1 MNLNRRQVIQASA
14 AALTAAG
21 TMQTV
26 SASSVKDQAKPF
38 GYCFNTSCVRGQQL
52 SLEAQVDLVI
62 EAGYEGIEPWIRD
75 LQSFQDKGG
84 SIKDLGK
91 KLADNNVK
99 VVSAIGF
106 ARWIVND
113 DQERAKG
120 LETAKHDMG
129 LLKEMGG
136 VRIAAPPVGATDIED
151 FDLFAAAKR
160 YYDLCEVGR
169 NEGITPQLEL
179 WGFSKTLSRLGELAF
194 VATEAGHPDACILP
208 DIYHIYKGGSS
219 FNGLK
224 MLNGQHIHCFHVN
237 DYPAD
242 PPRAT
247 IADKHRVHVGDGIAP
262 VTQILQMVYKAGCRG
277 MLSLELFNPDYWKQD
292 PLKVATEGL
301 AKVKAAV
308 AKAFG

>member
-1 MNLNRRQVIQASA
+1 MNLNRRQLIQTSA
-14 AALTAAG
+14 AALTTVG
-21 TMQTV
+21 TMQAVT
-26 SASSVKDQAKPF
+26 ASSVNGQTKPF

-52 SLEAQVDLVI
+52 SLDQQVDLVI
-62 EAGYEGIEPWIRD
+62 KAGYEGIEPWIRD
-75 LQSFQDKGG
+75 IQAFKDAGG
-84 SIKDLGK
+84 SLKDLRK
-91 KLADNNVK
+91 KLVDNNVK

-129 LLKEMGG
+129 LLKELGG
-136 VRIAAPPVGATDIED
+136 VRIAAPPVGATDIEG

-160 YYDLCEVGR
+160 YYYLCEGGR

-219 FNGLK
+219 FEGLK
-224 MLNGQHIHCFHVN
+224 MLNGQHNHCFHVN
-237 DYPAD
+237 DYPAN

-262 VTQILQMVYKAGCRG
+262 VTKILQMVYKAGCRG

-292 PLKVATEGL
+292 PLQVATEGL
-301 AKVKAAV
+301 AKVKTAV
-308 AKAFG
+308 AKSFG

>member
-1 MNLNRRQVIQASA
+1 MNLNRRQAIQASA
-14 AALTAAG
+14 VALATTATTYTSAAT
-21 TMQTV
+21 
-26 SASSVKDQAKPF
+26 SVKAESKPF
-38 GYCFNTSCVRGQQL
+38 GFCFNTSCVRGQKL
-52 SLEAQVDLVI
+52 SLDQQVDLVI
-62 EAGYEGIEPWIRD
+62 KAGYEGIEPWIRD
-75 LQSFQDKGG
+75 LQAFKDNGG
-84 SIKDLGK
+84 SLKDLGK
-91 KLADNNVK
+91 KLADHNVK

-106 ARWIVND
+106 ARWIVDD

-136 VRIAAPPVGATDIED
+136 VRIAAPPVGATNIEG
-151 FDLFAAAKR
+151 FDLFAAASR
-160 YYDLCEVGR
+160 YHALCEVGR

-194 VATEAGHPDACILP
+194 VAAEAGHPDACILP

-219 FNGLK
+219 FEGLK

-242 PPRAT
+242 PPRPA
-247 IADKHRVHVGDGIAP
+247 IADKDRVHVGDGIAP
-262 VTQILQMVYKAGCRG
+262 VTKILQMVYKAGCRG
-277 MLSLELFNPDYWKQD
+277 MLSLELFNPEYWKQD
-292 PLKVATEGL
+292 PMQVASEGL
-301 AKVKAAV
+301 AKVKAVV

>member
-1 MNLNRRQVIQASA
+1 MNLNRRQAIQASA
-14 AALTAAG
+14 VALATTATTYTSAAT
-21 TMQTV
+21 
-26 SASSVKDQAKPF
+26 SVKAESKPF
-38 GYCFNTSCVRGQQL
+38 GFCFNTSCVRGQKL
-52 SLEAQVDLVI
+52 SLDQQVDLVI
-62 EAGYEGIEPWIRD
+62 KAGYEGIEPWIRD
-75 LQSFQDKGG
+75 LQAFKDNGG
-84 SIKDLGK
+84 SLKDLGK
-91 KLADNNVK
+91 KLADHNVK

-106 ARWIVND
+106 ARWIVDD

-136 VRIAAPPVGATDIED
+136 VRIAAPPVGATNIEE
-151 FDLFAAAKR
+151 FDLFAAASR
-160 YYDLCEVGR
+160 YHALCEVGR

-194 VATEAGHPDACILP
+194 VAAEAGHPDACILP

-219 FNGLK
+219 FEGLK

-242 PPRAT
+242 PPRPT
-247 IADKHRVHVGDGIAP
+247 IADKDRVHVGDGIAP
-262 VTQILQMVYKAGCRG
+262 VTKILQMVYKAGCRG
-277 MLSLELFNPDYWKQD
+277 MLSLELFNPEYWKQD
-292 PLKVATEGL
+292 PMQVASEGL

>member
-1 MNLNRRQVIQASA
+1 MKLNRRQTIQSSA
-14 AALTAAG
+14 AALMTAGMLPA
-21 TMQTV
+21 
-26 SASSVKDQAKPF
+26 AQAATTKEKSKPF
-38 GYCFNTSCVRGQQL
+38 GYCFNTSCVRGQKLTLDQ
-52 SLEAQVDLVI
+52 QVDLVI
-62 EAGYEGIEPWIRD
+62 KAGYEGIEPWIRD
-75 LQSFQDKGG
+75 MQAFKESGG
-84 SIKDLGK
+84 SLKDLGK
-91 KLADNNVK
+91 RLADNNIQ

-106 ARWIVND
+106 AQWIVND
-113 DQERAKG
+113 DQQRARG

-129 LLKEMGG
+129 LLKELGG
-136 VRIAAPPVGATDIED
+136 VRIAAPPVGATDIEG
-151 FDLFAAAKR
+151 FDLFAAAER

-194 VATEAGHPDACILP
+194 VASEAGHPDACILP

-219 FNGLK
+219 FEGLK

-262 VTQILQMVYKAGCRG
+262 VTKILQMVHQAGCRG
-277 MLSLELFNPDYWKQD
+277 MLSLELFNPEYWQQD

-301 AKVKAAV
+301 SKVKAAV

>member
-1 MNLNRRQVIQASA
+1 MKLNRRQAIQTAT
-14 AALTAAG
+14 AALATTG
-21 TMQTV
+21 TVQHV
-26 SASSVKDQAKPF
+26 SATTRNNREKPF
-38 GYCFNTSCVRGQQL
+38 GYCFNTSCVRGQKLTLDQ
-52 SLEAQVDLVI
+52 QVDLVI
-62 EAGYEGIEPWIRD
+62 KAGYEGIEPWIRD
-75 LQSFQDKGG
+75 MQAFKDGGG
-84 SIKDLGK
+84 SLKDLGK
-91 KLADNNVK
+91 KLADNNVQ

-113 DQERAKG
+113 DAERAKG

-136 VRIAAPPVGATDIED
+136 VRIAAPPVGATNIEN
-151 FDLFAAAKR
+151 FDLFAAASR

-169 NEGITPQLEL
+169 NAGIAPQLEL

-194 VATEAGHPDACILP
+194 VAAEAGHPDACILP

-219 FNGLK
+219 FEGLK

-242 PPRAT
+242 PPRDT
-247 IADKHRVHVGDGIAP
+247 IADKDRVHVGDGVAP
-262 VTQILQMVYKAGCRG
+262 VTNILQMVHKAGCQG
-277 MLSLELFNPDYWKQD
+277 MLSLELFNPEYWKQD
-292 PLKVATEGL
+292 PLQVATEGL

>member
-1 MNLNRRQVIQASA
+1 MKLNRRQTIQSSA
-14 AALTAAG
+14 AALMTAGMLPA
-21 TMQTV
+21 
-26 SASSVKDQAKPF
+26 AQAATTKEKSKPF
-38 GYCFNTSCVRGQQL
+38 GYCFNTSCVRGQKLTLDQ
-52 SLEAQVDLVI
+52 QVDLVI
-62 EAGYEGIEPWIRD
+62 KAGYEGIEPWIRD
-75 LQSFQDKGG
+75 MQAFKESGG
-84 SIKDLGK
+84 SLKDLGK
-91 KLADNNVK
+91 RLADNNVQ

-106 ARWIVND
+106 AQWIVND
-113 DQERAKG
+113 DQQRARG

-129 LLKEMGG
+129 LLKELGG
-136 VRIAAPPVGATDIED
+136 VRIAAPPVGATDIEG
-151 FDLFAAAKR
+151 FDLFAAAER

-194 VATEAGHPDACILP
+194 VAAEAGHPDACILP

-219 FNGLK
+219 FEGLK

-262 VTQILQMVYKAGCRG
+262 VTKILQMVHQAGCRG
-277 MLSLELFNPDYWKQD
+277 MLSLELFNPEYWQQD
-292 PLKVATEGL
+292 PLTVATEGL
-301 AKVKAAV
+301 SKVKAAV

>member
-1 MNLNRRQVIQASA
+1 MNLNRRQAIQASA
-14 AALTAAG
+14 VALATTATTYTSAAT
-21 TMQTV
+21 
-26 SASSVKDQAKPF
+26 SVKAESKPF
-38 GYCFNTSCVRGQQL
+38 GFCFNTSCVRGQKL
-52 SLEAQVDLVI
+52 SLDQQVDLVI
-62 EAGYEGIEPWIRD
+62 KAGYEGIEPWIRD
-75 LQSFQDKGG
+75 LQAFKDNGG
-84 SIKDLGK
+84 SLKDLGK
-91 KLADNNVK
+91 KLADHNVK

-106 ARWIVND
+106 ARWIVDD

-136 VRIAAPPVGATDIED
+136 VRIAAPPVGATNIEG
-151 FDLFAAAKR
+151 FDLFAAASR
-160 YYDLCEVGR
+160 YHALCEVGR

-194 VATEAGHPDACILP
+194 VAAEAGHPDACILP

-219 FNGLK
+219 FEGLK

-242 PPRAT
+242 PPRPA
-247 IADKHRVHVGDGIAP
+247 IADKDRVHVGDGIAP
-262 VTQILQMVYKAGCRG
+262 VTKILQMVYKAGCRG
-277 MLSLELFNPDYWKQD
+277 MLSLELFNPEYWKQD
-292 PLKVATEGL
+292 PMQVASEGL

>member
-1 MNLNRRQVIQASA
+1 MKLNRRQTIQSSA
-14 AALTAAG
+14 AALMTAGMLPAATAA
-21 TMQTV
+21 TTKEK
-26 SASSVKDQAKPF
+26 SKPF
-38 GYCFNTSCVRGQQL
+38 GYCFNTSCVRGQKLTLDQ
-52 SLEAQVDLVI
+52 QVDLVI
-62 EAGYEGIEPWIRD
+62 KAGYEGIEPWIRD
-75 LQSFQDKGG
+75 MQAFKESGG
-84 SIKDLGK
+84 SLKDLGK
-91 KLADNNVK
+91 RLADNNVQ

-106 ARWIVND
+106 AQWIVND
-113 DQERAKG
+113 DQQRAKG

-129 LLKEMGG
+129 LLKELGG
-136 VRIAAPPVGATDIED
+136 VRIAAPPVGATDIER
-151 FDLFAAAKR
+151 FDLFAAAER

-194 VATEAGHPDACILP
+194 VAAEAGHPDACILP

-219 FNGLK
+219 FEGLK

-262 VTQILQMVYKAGCRG
+262 VTKILQMVHQAGCRG
-277 MLSLELFNPDYWKQD
+277 MLSLELFNPEYWQQD

-301 AKVKAAV
+301 SKVKAAV

>member
-1 MNLNRRQVIQASA
+1 MKLNRRQTIQSSA
-14 AALTAAG
+14 AALMTAGMLPA
-21 TMQTV
+21 
-26 SASSVKDQAKPF
+26 AQAATTKEKSKPF
-38 GYCFNTSCVRGQQL
+38 GYCFNTSCVRGQKLTLDQ
-52 SLEAQVDLVI
+52 QVDLVI
-62 EAGYEGIEPWIRD
+62 KAGYEGIEPWIRD
-75 LQSFQDKGG
+75 MQAFKESGG
-84 SIKDLGK
+84 SLKDLGK
-91 KLADNNVK
+91 RLADHNVQ

-106 ARWIVND
+106 AQWIVND
-113 DQERAKG
+113 DQQRARG

-129 LLKEMGG
+129 LLKELGG
-136 VRIAAPPVGATDIED
+136 VRIAAPPVGATDIEG
-151 FDLFAAAKR
+151 FDLFAAAER

-194 VATEAGHPDACILP
+194 VASEAGHPDACILP

-219 FNGLK
+219 FEGLK

-262 VTQILQMVYKAGCRG
+262 VTKILQMVHQAGCRG
-277 MLSLELFNPDYWKQD
+277 MLSLELFNPEYWQQD

-301 AKVKAAV
+301 SKVKAAV

>member
-1 MNLNRRQVIQASA
+1 MQAFKES
-14 AALTAAG
+14 
-21 TMQTV
+21 
-26 SASSVKDQAKPF
+26 
-38 GYCFNTSCVRGQQL
+38 
-52 SLEAQVDLVI
+52 
-62 EAGYEGIEPWIRD
+62 
-75 LQSFQDKGG
+75 GG
-84 SIKDLGK
+84 SLKDLGK
-91 KLADNNVK
+91 RLADNNVQ

-106 ARWIVND
+106 AQWIVND
-113 DQERAKG
+113 DQQRAKG

-129 LLKEMGG
+129 LLKELGG
-136 VRIAAPPVGATDIED
+136 VRIAAPPVGATDIEG
-151 FDLFAAAKR
+151 FDLFAAAER

-194 VATEAGHPDACILP
+194 VAAEAGHPDACILP

-219 FNGLK
+219 FEGLK

-262 VTQILQMVYKAGCRG
+262 VTKILQMVHQAGCRG
-277 MLSLELFNPDYWKQD
+277 MLSLELFNPEYWQQD

-301 AKVKAAV
+301 SKVKAAV

>member
-1 MNLNRRQVIQASA
+1 MKLNRRQAIQTSA
-14 AALTAAG
+14 AALACTG
-21 TMQTV
+21 TMETV
-26 SASSVKDQAKPF
+26 SAVTVENNAKPF

-52 SLEAQVDLVI
+52 SLEEQVDLVI
-62 EAGYEGIEPWIRD
+62 KAGYEGIEPWIRD
-75 LQSFQDKGG
+75 MQAFKEGGG

-120 LETAKHDMG
+120 LETAKHDMD
-129 LLKEMGG
+129 LLKQMGG
-136 VRIAAPPVGATDIED
+136 VRIAAPPVGATDIEG
-151 FDLFAAAKR
+151 FDLFAAASR

-169 NEGITPQLEL
+169 NAGITPQLEL

-219 FNGLK
+219 FEGLK

-242 PPRAT
+242 PRRET

-262 VTQILQMVYKAGCRG
+262 VTKILQMVHKAGCRG

>member
-1 MNLNRRQVIQASA
+1 MKLNRRQTIQSSA
-14 AALTAAG
+14 AALMTAGMLPA
-21 TMQTV
+21 
-26 SASSVKDQAKPF
+26 AQAATTKEKSKPF
-38 GYCFNTSCVRGQQL
+38 GYCFNTSCVRGQKLTLDQ
-52 SLEAQVDLVI
+52 QVDLVI
-62 EAGYEGIEPWIRD
+62 KAGYEGIEPWIRD
-75 LQSFQDKGG
+75 MQAFKESGG
-84 SIKDLGK
+84 SLKDLGK
-91 KLADNNVK
+91 RLADNNVQ

-106 ARWIVND
+106 AQWIVND
-113 DQERAKG
+113 DQQRARG

-129 LLKEMGG
+129 LLKELGG
-136 VRIAAPPVGATDIED
+136 VRIAAPPVGATDIEG
-151 FDLFAAAKR
+151 FDLFAAAER

-194 VATEAGHPDACILP
+194 VASEAGHPDACILP

-219 FNGLK
+219 FEGLK

-262 VTQILQMVYKAGCRG
+262 VTKILQMVHQAGCRG
-277 MLSLELFNPDYWKQD
+277 MLSLELFNPEYWQQD

-301 AKVKAAV
+301 SKVKAAV